1 MNTLAE
7 RLRGVVRPSGTP
19 VAPERVSHDH
29 AADVL
34 GGVWD
39 GGTARR
45 VLVVDRRY
53 APGHR
58 HGRVAVADCLPGT
71 EGWTTLDVLGG
82 CAAPADGV
90 LFVDLETT
98 GLAGGAGTY
107 AFLVGCGWFDDSGF
121 RLRQFFL
128 PSAAAEGR
136 LLEAVQTLVET
147 SGCVCLVTY
156 NGKTFDVP
164 VLDTRCVLQRLEP
177 PFAGLAH
184 VDMLHH
190 ARRLWAVASDAADA
204 ESQGC
209 RLTTLERTLCGHE
222 REGDVPGFEIPARYF
237 HFVRTGDAGPLV
249 PVLEHNR
256 LDILALAAVTARAA
270 QLLGGD
276 PDAATAREALGVAR
290 LLERAGRDDD
300 AVRWYGRAEQGR
312 GTCAEALRGHAMLLR
327 RRRQYG
333 EAAEVWRRLLG
344 VDGCAPALLREATAA
359 LAVHHEHRVRD
370 LHAARTFA
378 LRALD
383 LEAVPSRQDAVR
395 HRLDRLERKLR
406 GRAASA
412 SSASSLFGAGS

>member
-1 MNTLAE
+1 M
-7 RLRGVVRPSGTP
+7 
-19 VAPERVSHDH
+19 
-29 AADVL
+29 
-34 GGVWD
+34 
-39 GGTARR
+39 
-45 VLVVDRRY
+45 
-53 APGHR
+53 
-58 HGRVAVADCLPGT
+58 
-71 EGWTTLDVLGG
+71 
-82 CAAPADGV
+82 
-90 LFVDLETT
+90 LFR
-98 GLAGGAGTY
+98 
-107 AFLVGCGWFDDSGF
+107 S
-121 RLRQFFL
+121 
-128 PSAAAEGR
+128 
-136 LLEAVQTLVET
+136 
-147 SGCVCLVTY
+147 
-156 NGKTFDVP
+156 
-164 VLDTRCVLQRLEP
+164 
-177 PFAGLAH
+177 
-184 VDMLHH
+184 
-190 ARRLWAVASDAADA
+190 
-204 ESQGC
+204 